1 MVQSHGGAIPQGEP
15 LISPTLAVVVVVAA
29 AAGAVLLWLRR
40 RVVGEAP
47 HILLIIVCLATVAAL
62 IIGTAVKAS
71 GVVLS
76 IPVLSGMIWAVW
88 RSPWRPGDVALLILV
103 SAIGGALG
111 YMVAAAL
118 DAETGSYG
126 DQSAVGLATLAVPF
140 CAFAAFS
147 ARRRIRAQAPR

>member
-1 MVQSHGGAIPQGEP
+1 MS
-15 LISPTLAVVVVVAA
+15 STLEVMAVVAA
-29 AAGAVLLWLRR
+29 AAVAVLLWLRR

-76 IPVLSGMIWAVW
+76 TPVLAGMIWVVW
-88 RSPWRPGDVALLILV
+88 RSPWRAGDVALLILV

-111 YMVAAAL
+111 YVVAAAL

-126 DQSAVGLATLAVPF
+126 DQSAMGLATLAVPS
-140 CAFAAFS
+140 CVFAAFS